1 MLTEPV
7 PPHLDINW
15 FITKTYPTLSHAYAY
30 LKNFHL
36 KCMTFI
42 WEIKKIIKKGIFP
55 LNNQCP
61 LVSCFLHT
69 SHLLW
74 PYIASYPW
82 LLRVIPTRNVQDKT
96 FEQHSNCKGLE
107 KAIPL
112 LLPRAV
118 SITDFYSVT
127 LPIPVHVQSGTAAEM
142 WDEELTWEF
151 LFPYPAHYLQQS
163 KGFIVLFLSLL
174 FNMHA
179 AQGILKERRVAGETE
194 ISPWAFPDP

>member
-1 MLTEPV
+1 MG
-7 PPHLDINW
+7 N
-15 FITKTYPTLSHAYAY
+15 
-30 LKNFHL
+30 
-36 KCMTFI
+36 
-42 WEIKKIIKKGIFP
+42 KKIIKKEIFP

-82 LLRVIPTRNVQDKT
+82 LLKVIPTRNVQDKT

-112 LLPRAV
+112 LLPLAV

-174 FNMHA
+174 FNTA
-179 AQGILKERRVAGETE
+179 RSTRNFKRKESSWRNRDFTLGLPRSIEQFALKNRLLL
-194 ISPWAFPDP
+194 SLNYHMQ